1 MLVVLI
7 SGCKEGRYT
16 DKQTEPLDPDGQTY
30 RRQANE
36 YIYIPKMPTGLSVL
50 ETFVLNERNY
60 LRQYEYVG
68 GRNELSVTGNN
79 GTWRDAN
86 LSIVL
91 SAEICWLKAIEE
103 FNALVQND
111 ESGQVK
117 VWSVTPVYDDDL
129 HCILLNDRLI
139 M

>member
-16 DKQTEPLDPDGQTY
+16 DKQTEPLDPDGQAY

-36 YIYIPKMPTGLSVL
+36 YIYIPEMPTGLSVL

-60 LRQYEYVG
+60 LRQYECVG
-68 GRNELSVTGNN
+68 GRNELSITDNN

-91 SAEICWLKAIEE
+91 SAEIHWLNAVEE
-103 FNALVQND
+103 FNASVQSD